1 MSDTTL
7 WWIAAGVIVGLE
19 LLTGTFYLLMLALG
33 AVAAALAAHL
43 GQPMPTQ
50 ILIAGVVGGVAALG
64 WHLKRQR
71 SKEQA
76 QSEGRANPDL
86 HLDLGQ
92 TVEVAQWSADGRTR
106 VHYRGAEWDARY
118 RGPPVALPG
127 PHRILAVEGNTL
139 VLVKI

>member
-33 AVAAALAAHL
+33 AAAAALAAHM
-43 GQPMPTQ
+43 GHPPSTQ
-50 ILIAGVVGGVAALG
+50 MLIAGVVGGVAALG

-71 SKEQA
+71 SKDQA
-76 QSEGRANPDL
+76 QGEGRANPDL

-106 VHYRGAEWDARY
+106 VHYRGADWDARY
-118 RGPPVALPG
+118 LGAPPAHAG
-127 PHRILAVEGNTL
+127 TYRIQAVEGNTL
-139 VLVKI
+139 VLAKI

>member
-33 AVAAALAAHL
+33 AAAAAISAQMGHPLS
-43 GQPMPTQ
+43 TQ
-50 ILIAGVVGGVAALG
+50 MLIAGVVGGVAALG

-71 SKEQA
+71 SKDHA

-106 VHYRGAEWDARY
+106 VHYRGADWDARY
-118 RGPPVALPG
+118 LGAPPAQTG
-127 PHRILAVEGNTL
+127 PHRIQAVEGNTL
-139 VLVKI
+139 VLAKI

>member
-1 MSDTTL
+1 MSETTL

-33 AVAAALAAHL
+33 AAAAAISAQM
-43 GQPMPTQ
+43 GQPLATQ
-50 ILIAGVVGGVAALG
+50 MLIAGVVGGVAALG
-64 WHLKRQR
+64 WHLRRQR
-71 SKEQA
+71 SKDHA

-92 TVEVAQWSADGRTR
+92 TVEVAQWSPDGRAR

-118 RGPPVALPG
+118 LGPPPAQPG
-127 PHRILAVEGNTL
+127 AHRIQAVEGNTL
-139 VLVKI
+139 VLAKI

>member
-33 AVAAALAAHL
+33 AAAAAISAQMGHPLS
-43 GQPMPTQ
+43 TQ
-50 ILIAGVVGGVAALG
+50 MLIAGVVGGVAALG

-71 SKEQA
+71 SKDQA

-92 TVEVAQWSADGRTR
+92 TVEVAQWAPGGRAR

-118 RGPPVALPG
+118 VGTSPAQPG
-127 PHRILAVEGNTL
+127 AHRIQAIEGNTL
-139 VLVKI
+139 VLAPL

>member
-1 MSDTTL
+1 MTDTTL
-7 WWIAAGVIVGLE
+7 WWMAAGVIVGLE

-33 AVAAALAAHL
+33 AAAAAVAANMGHPL
-43 GQPMPTQ
+43 PTQ
-50 ILIAGVVGGVAALG
+50 ILIAAVVGGVAALG

-71 SKEQA
+71 SKDHA

-106 VHYRGAEWDARY
+106 VHYRGADWDARY
-118 RGPPVALPG
+118 RGAPPAQPG
-127 PHRILAVEGNTL
+127 PHRIQAVEGNTL
-139 VLVKI
+139 VLAKI

>member
-33 AVAAALAAHL
+33 AAAAAVAAQL
-43 GQPMPTQ
+43 GQPLASQM
-50 ILIAGVVGGVAALG
+50 LIAGVVGGVAALG

-71 SKEQA
+71 SKDQA

-92 TVEVAQWSADGRTR
+92 TVEVSQWSSDGRTR
-106 VHYRGAEWDARY
+106 VHYRGAEWDAQY
-118 RGPPVALPG
+118 RGAPPAQAGL
-127 PHRILAVEGNTL
+127 HRILAVQGNTL
-139 VLVKI
+139 ILAKI